1 MGKLIDADA
10 LKKRFVAQ
18 RDKIEKE
25 KKYGWEFTANG
36 LNIAISI
43 TGIEAALNGVDSTG
57 WIPCTERLP
66 ETERH
71 AFYLISSKGTS
82 WIAKWNGEY
91 WASIFFP
98 FVEMEEVD
106 AWQPMPEPYEGRQK

>member
-1 MGKLIDADA
+1 MRLIDADA
-10 LKKRFVAQ
+10 FERAVMFSDDADLQDVIYRL
-18 RDKIEKE
+18 RD
-25 KKYGWEFTANG
+25 FPTA
-36 LNIAISI
+36 
-43 TGIEAALNGVDSTG
+43 DPMP

-98 FVEMEEVD
+98 FVEMEDVD
-106 AWQPMPEPYEGRQK
+106 AWAPMPEPWKGEQQ

>member
-1 MGKLIDADA
+1 MSLIDADMLLSWFESWNDNDEFSVGYIKGLIKEA
-10 LKKRFVAQ
+10 
-18 RDKIEKE
+18 EKV
-25 KKYGWEFTANG
+25 GA
-36 LNIAISI
+36 
-43 TGIEAALNGVDSTG
+43 

-98 FVEMEEVD
+98 FVEMEDVD
-106 AWQPMPEPYEGRQK
+106 AWAPMPEPWKGKE